1 LEPQTFDLEEN
12 RLQKEIVKRKAKT
25 VLIQLPEGLKN
36 IGPRLATLIEEVGSC
51 AIVSADPC
59 YGACDLATTAAESLG
74 ADLIIHF
81 GHSSQN
87 THEGIPVLFLE
98 ARANVS
104 IKEAIEQAIPLLTS
118 WDKIGLVTTVQHIHK
133 IKEAKTV
140 LLNAGKTVAIGD
152 AGKLEYAGQV
162 IGCDFSNAK
171 AISKNVKGF
180 LFVGGGRFHAIGV
193 ALATAKP
200 TVIADPFEKRA
211 YALADNVSKILKR
224 RWANIATAKKAINF
238 GILVGLKPGQKN
250 VKEALRIKA
259 RLQISGKIAT
269 LLALRE
275 ITPAAL
281 MTFPKIDAFIN
292 TACPRL
298 FLDAEPHIKPV
309 LSLNEGLVLIGE
321 KKWEDLCRTGWF

>member
-1 LEPQTFDLEEN
+1 MESQTFNLEEN

-25 VLIQLPEGLKN
+25 VLIQLPEGLKT

-104 IKEAIEQAIPLLTS
+104 IKEAIEQAIPLLTA

-133 IKEAKTV
+133 LKEAKTV

-171 AISKNVKGF
+171 TISKNVEGF

-193 ALATAKP
+193 ALATALMSTEEILQKD
-200 TVIADPFEKRA
+200 TGLCA
-211 YALADNVSKILKR
+211 NVARVLMKKGTYPAI
-224 RWANIATAKKAINF
+224 WKKA
-238 GILVGLKPGQKN
+238 
-250 VKEALRIKA
+250 
-259 RLQISGKIAT
+259 
-269 LLALRE
+269 
-275 ITPAAL
+275 
-281 MTFPKIDAFIN
+281 
-292 TACPRL
+292 
-298 FLDAEPHIKPV
+298 
-309 LSLNEGLVLIGE
+309 
-321 KKWEDLCRTGWF
+321 